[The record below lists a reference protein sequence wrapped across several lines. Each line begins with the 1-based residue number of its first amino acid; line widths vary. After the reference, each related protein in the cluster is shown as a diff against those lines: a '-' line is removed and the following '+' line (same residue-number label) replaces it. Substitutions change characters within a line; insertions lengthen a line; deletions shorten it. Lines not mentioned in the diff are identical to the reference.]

1 MKKNFFLF
9 FVTSKH
15 SRQKSHVDE
24 QSIMPI
30 NLFNLFDS
38 FLTDPW
44 SLILDSEILDPA
56 FPGNPNLRPSD
67 SALSLW
73 LFLFHDWPL
82 AGHNGL
88 LFEIFSFIKL
98 GNLCCNCIYDV
109 GIFKPTV
116 HDF

>member
-30 NLFNLFDS
+30 NLLDS

-44 SLILDSEILDPA
+44 SLILDPEILDTA

-67 SALSLW
+67 SA
-73 LFLFHDWPL
+73 
-82 AGHNGL
+82 
-88 LFEIFSFIKL
+88 
-98 GNLCCNCIYDV
+98 
-109 GIFKPTV
+109 
-116 HDF
+116 

>member
-44 SLILDSEILDPA
+44 SLI
-56 FPGNPNLRPSD
+56 RR
-67 SALSLW
+67 SLI
-73 LFLFHDWPL
+73 
-82 AGHNGL
+82 L
-88 LFEIFSFIKL
+88 LFQETRTSNPRILPYPFGYSCFMIDHWLDILGFFLRFSLLLNSVTSAVTAYIM
-98 GNLCCNCIYDV
+98 
-109 GIFKPTV
+109 
-116 HDF
+116 